1 MTISDIAKLAGVS
14 VATVSRVLNNK
25 GYVKAET
32 REKIQEIISK
42 NGYHPNAVARSLI
55 LNDTGM
61 VAVIMSNRMNPFFS
75 GVLEAI
81 EIQAE
86 AGGYSLLFYNTGEDR
101 ERELRAAVQAIEHR
115 VRGILILPVIGGD
128 PRTRNMLNEAEA
140 KGIPVVLMDRDIPA
154 SSFDIVSIDN
164 RDVVYQGVRL
174 LIEAGHRKIGIITC
188 PECVRKGRGRR
199 DGYIKCMKDYG
210 LPVLEPYIY
219 RGDFDEKSGYEAC
232 SRFFSLP
239 HPPTAV
245 LATCSSATLGC
256 IRYMTEHGLKP
267 GKDLGLV
274 GFDDISLLN
283 SIGYEITVLNRPIHE
298 MGDTAFTMLTQ
309 RMNGLGP
316 KGRSRKVLLDVQVIS
331 RGSEGG
337 GQYLEIETA

>member
-32 REKIQEIISK
+32 KARIQEIISK

-81 EIQAE
+81 ETQAE
-86 AGGYSLLFYNTGEDR
+86 AKGYSLLFYNTGEDR
-101 ERELRAAVQAIEHR
+101 ERELKAVIQAIEHR
-115 VRGILILPVIGGD
+115 VRGILILPVIAGD
-128 PRTRNMLNEAEA
+128 SRTRDMLNEAESR
-140 KGIPVVLMDRDIPA
+140 GIPVVLMDREIPSA
-154 SSFDIVSIDN
+154 SFDSVSIDN
-164 RDVVYQGVRL
+164 RKVVYQGIRL
-174 LIEAGHRKIGIITC
+174 LIEAGHQEIGIITC
-188 PECVRKGRGRR
+188 PECVRKGRGRQ

-210 LPVLEPYIY
+210 LPIIDEYIY
-219 RGDFDEKSGYEAC
+219 PGDFDEKSGSEAG
-232 SRFFSLP
+232 SRFFSLIQ
-239 HPPTAV
+239 PPTAV

-267 GKDLGLV
+267 GRDLGLV

-283 SIGYEITVLNRPIHE
+283 SIGYEITVLDRPIHE
-298 MGDTAFTMLTQ
+298 MGDTAFSMLIQ
-309 RMNGLGP
+309 RINGLGP
-316 KGRSRKVLLDVQVIS
+316 KGRSRKVLLDTRVIS
-331 RGSEGG
+331 RGSEGR